1 MEQRELG
8 RSGIAVSRIVLG
20 CGNFGGIG
28 SSPAHVGKG
37 TPRDEA
43 FRLLD
48 AAWEMGITT
57 LDTADAYGLGRS
69 EEYIGAWL
77 RTKPEARDRA
87 VIATKTFNPMDEAAD
102 HGLGAARIRRQVETS
117 LRRLGVERLP
127 LYLAH
132 DFDPH
137 VPQEETLGAF
147 DALVR
152 GGTVGAVGASNFTA
166 EQLAEALEL
175 SALEGLTRYEWVQ
188 NGYSLLERGDRE
200 TVFPLCH
207 EHGLGYTPF
216 SPLAGGWLTGKYR
229 RGEPLPAGSRMT
241 LRPEGSEGYRTDAT
255 FDALEAFERAA
266 SGRGVSMAALAIA
279 WLLHLPEITAVVV
292 GPSRLEHL
300 APVQRGAGRHPGRR
314 RARRAGED
322 LPVSVLVLGEDDVRA
337 TLDMPRCIAA
347 MEGVLAALARGE
359 VSMPLRTI
367 FRVPDETV
375 LGLGLMPAHRGGAE
389 PVISLKE
396 VVVAPGNSARGLDPH
411 QGAVLLH
418 DGTTGQLVAVLNAS
432 PITEIRTAAV
442 SAVATRL
449 LARPRSRQVAILG
462 SGVQGR
468 SHAVAM
474 REVLP
479 EAELRVWSRDPAHAE
494 ALALEAHGLACAS
507 VAEALAGADVVC
519 TCTASPEPI
528 VALGDLAPGAHVNA
542 VGSSGTWAREL
553 EADVVAAASLFVDRR
568 ESTVN
573 ESGDYLGAVAE
584 RGIGPEHIL
593 AELGELLVGA
603 HPGRRSDEE
612 LTVFKSLGLAA
623 EDLAAAA
630 LCVEVARER
639 GIGVEV
645 AF

>member
-1 MEQRELG
+1 M
-8 RSGIAVSRIVLG
+8 
-20 CGNFGGIG
+20 
-28 SSPAHVGKG
+28 
-37 TPRDEA
+37 
-43 FRLLD
+43 
-48 AAWEMGITT
+48 
-57 LDTADAYGLGRS
+57 
-69 EEYIGAWL
+69 
-77 RTKPEARDRA
+77 
-87 VIATKTFNPMDEAAD
+87 
-102 HGLGAARIRRQVETS
+102 
-117 LRRLGVERLP
+117 
-127 LYLAH
+127 
-132 DFDPH
+132 
-137 VPQEETLGAF
+137 
-147 DALVR
+147 
-152 GGTVGAVGASNFTA
+152 
-166 EQLAEALEL
+166 
-175 SALEGLTRYEWVQ
+175 
-188 NGYSLLERGDRE
+188 
-200 TVFPLCH
+200 
-207 EHGLGYTPF
+207 
-216 SPLAGGWLTGKYR
+216 
-229 RGEPLPAGSRMT
+229 
-241 LRPEGSEGYRTDAT
+241 
-255 FDALEAFERAA
+255 
-266 SGRGVSMAALAIA
+266 
-279 WLLHLPEITAVVV
+279 
-292 GPSRLEHL
+292 
-300 APVQRGAGRHPGRR
+300 
-314 RARRAGED
+314 
-322 LPVSVLVLGEDDVRA
+322 LGEDDVRA

-367 FRVPDETV
+367 FHVPDEAV
-375 LGLGLMPAHRGGAE
+375 LGLGLMPAHRAGAE

-418 DGTTGQLVAVLNAS
+418 DGKTGQLVAVLNAS

-584 RGIGPEHIL
+584 RGIGPDHIL

>member
-1 MEQRELG
+1 M
-8 RSGIAVSRIVLG
+8 
-20 CGNFGGIG
+20 
-28 SSPAHVGKG
+28 
-37 TPRDEA
+37 
-43 FRLLD
+43 
-48 AAWEMGITT
+48 
-57 LDTADAYGLGRS
+57 
-69 EEYIGAWL
+69 
-77 RTKPEARDRA
+77 
-87 VIATKTFNPMDEAAD
+87 
-102 HGLGAARIRRQVETS
+102 S
-117 LRRLGVERLP
+117 L
-127 LYLAH
+127 
-132 DFDPH
+132 
-137 VPQEETLGAF
+137 
-147 DALVR
+147 
-152 GGTVGAVGASNFTA
+152 
-166 EQLAEALEL
+166 
-175 SALEGLTRYEWVQ
+175 
-188 NGYSLLERGDRE
+188 
-200 TVFPLCH
+200 
-207 EHGLGYTPF
+207 
-216 SPLAGGWLTGKYR
+216 
-229 RGEPLPAGSRMT
+229 
-241 LRPEGSEGYRTDAT
+241 
-255 FDALEAFERAA
+255 
-266 SGRGVSMAALAIA
+266 
-279 WLLHLPEITAVVV
+279 
-292 GPSRLEHL
+292 
-300 APVQRGAGRHPGRR
+300 
-314 RARRAGED
+314 
-322 LPVSVLVLGEDDVRA
+322 LVLGEDDVRA
-337 TLDMPRCIAA
+337 TLDMPRCIVA
-347 MEGVLAALARGE
+347 MERVLAALARGE

-367 FRVPDETV
+367 FRVPDDAV

-418 DGTTGQLVAVLNAS
+418 DGKTGQLVAVLNAS

-494 ALALEAHGLACAS
+494 ALALEAHGLACAT

-553 EADVVAAASLFVDRR
+553 EAGVVAAASLFVDRR

-645 AF
+645 PF

>member
-1 MEQRELG
+1 
-8 RSGIAVSRIVLG
+8 
-20 CGNFGGIG
+20 
-28 SSPAHVGKG
+28 
-37 TPRDEA
+37 
-43 FRLLD
+43 
-48 AAWEMGITT
+48 
-57 LDTADAYGLGRS
+57 
-69 EEYIGAWL
+69 
-77 RTKPEARDRA
+77 
-87 VIATKTFNPMDEAAD
+87 
-102 HGLGAARIRRQVETS
+102 
-117 LRRLGVERLP
+117 
-127 LYLAH
+127 
-132 DFDPH
+132 
-137 VPQEETLGAF
+137 
-147 DALVR
+147 
-152 GGTVGAVGASNFTA
+152 
-166 EQLAEALEL
+166 
-175 SALEGLTRYEWVQ
+175 
-188 NGYSLLERGDRE
+188 
-200 TVFPLCH
+200 
-207 EHGLGYTPF
+207 
-216 SPLAGGWLTGKYR
+216 
-229 RGEPLPAGSRMT
+229 
-241 LRPEGSEGYRTDAT
+241 
-255 FDALEAFERAA
+255 
-266 SGRGVSMAALAIA
+266 
-279 WLLHLPEITAVVV
+279 
-292 GPSRLEHL
+292 
-300 APVQRGAGRHPGRR
+300 
-314 RARRAGED
+314 
-322 LPVSVLVLGEDDVRA
+322 VSVLVLGEDDVRA

-367 FRVPDETV
+367 FRVPDDAV
-375 LGLGLMPAHRGGAE
+375 LGLGLMPAHRGGSE

-418 DGTTGQLVAVLNAS
+418 DGKTGQLVAVLNAS

-494 ALALEAHGLACAS
+494 ALALEAHGLVCAT

-528 VALGDLAPGAHVNA
+528 VALGDLATGAHVNA

-553 EADVVAAASLFVDRR
+553 EAGVVAAASLFVDRR

-645 AF
+645 PF

>member
-1 MEQRELG
+1 M
-8 RSGIAVSRIVLG
+8 
-20 CGNFGGIG
+20 
-28 SSPAHVGKG
+28 
-37 TPRDEA
+37 
-43 FRLLD
+43 
-48 AAWEMGITT
+48 
-57 LDTADAYGLGRS
+57 
-69 EEYIGAWL
+69 
-77 RTKPEARDRA
+77 
-87 VIATKTFNPMDEAAD
+87 
-102 HGLGAARIRRQVETS
+102 
-117 LRRLGVERLP
+117 
-127 LYLAH
+127 
-132 DFDPH
+132 
-137 VPQEETLGAF
+137 
-147 DALVR
+147 
-152 GGTVGAVGASNFTA
+152 
-166 EQLAEALEL
+166 
-175 SALEGLTRYEWVQ
+175 
-188 NGYSLLERGDRE
+188 
-200 TVFPLCH
+200 
-207 EHGLGYTPF
+207 
-216 SPLAGGWLTGKYR
+216 
-229 RGEPLPAGSRMT
+229 
-241 LRPEGSEGYRTDAT
+241 
-255 FDALEAFERAA
+255 
-266 SGRGVSMAALAIA
+266 
-279 WLLHLPEITAVVV
+279 
-292 GPSRLEHL
+292 
-300 APVQRGAGRHPGRR
+300 
-314 RARRAGED
+314 
-322 LPVSVLVLGEDDVRA
+322 SVLVLGEDDVRA
-337 TLDMPRCIAA
+337 MLDMPRCIAA

-367 FRVPDETV
+367 FRVPDDAV

-396 VVVAPGNSARGLDPH
+396 VVVVPGNSARGLDPH

-418 DGTTGQLVAVLNAS
+418 DGKTGQLVAVLNAS

-494 ALALEAHGLACAS
+494 ALALEAHGLVCAT

-553 EADVVAAASLFVDRR
+553 EAGVVAAASLFVDRR

-645 AF
+645 PF

>member
-1 MEQRELG
+1 M
-8 RSGIAVSRIVLG
+8 
-20 CGNFGGIG
+20 
-28 SSPAHVGKG
+28 
-37 TPRDEA
+37 
-43 FRLLD
+43 
-48 AAWEMGITT
+48 
-57 LDTADAYGLGRS
+57 
-69 EEYIGAWL
+69 
-77 RTKPEARDRA
+77 
-87 VIATKTFNPMDEAAD
+87 
-102 HGLGAARIRRQVETS
+102 
-117 LRRLGVERLP
+117 
-127 LYLAH
+127 
-132 DFDPH
+132 
-137 VPQEETLGAF
+137 
-147 DALVR
+147 
-152 GGTVGAVGASNFTA
+152 
-166 EQLAEALEL
+166 
-175 SALEGLTRYEWVQ
+175 
-188 NGYSLLERGDRE
+188 
-200 TVFPLCH
+200 
-207 EHGLGYTPF
+207 
-216 SPLAGGWLTGKYR
+216 
-229 RGEPLPAGSRMT
+229 
-241 LRPEGSEGYRTDAT
+241 
-255 FDALEAFERAA
+255 
-266 SGRGVSMAALAIA
+266 
-279 WLLHLPEITAVVV
+279 
-292 GPSRLEHL
+292 
-300 APVQRGAGRHPGRR
+300 
-314 RARRAGED
+314 
-322 LPVSVLVLGEDDVRA
+322 SVLVLGEDDVRA
-337 TLDMPRCIAA
+337 TLDMPRCIEA
-347 MEGVLAALARGE
+347 MEGVLASLARGE
-359 VSMPLRTI
+359 VSLPLRSF
-367 FRVPDETV
+367 FRVPDDTV

-389 PVISLKE
+389 PLISLKE
-396 VVVAPGNSARGLDPH
+396 VVVVPDNSARGLDPH

-442 SAVATRL
+442 SAVATKL
-449 LARPRSRQVAILG
+449 LARQGSRQVAILG

-479 EAELRVWSRDPAHAE
+479 EAELRVWSRDPVHAE
-494 ALALEAHGLACAS
+494 ALALEAHALPCAT

-528 VALGDLAPGAHVNA
+528 VALGDLAPGTHINA

-553 EADVVAAASLFVDRR
+553 EANVVAAASLFVDRR